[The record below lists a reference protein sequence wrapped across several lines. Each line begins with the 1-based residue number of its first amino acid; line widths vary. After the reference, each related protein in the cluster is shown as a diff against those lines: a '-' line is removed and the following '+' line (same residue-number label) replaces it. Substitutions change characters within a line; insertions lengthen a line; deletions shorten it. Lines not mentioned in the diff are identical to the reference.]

1 MKVLKLSKI
10 RLQLGKSPILYYDS
24 EGERL
29 YVSDEGTLYRYD
41 NITMPTWLL
50 IKQGDR
56 TFFDQVTEV
65 MPYRIVPNLP
75 KTKKLDTYQLP
86 MPTIVMWKVDSSNV
100 EYVGYDADK
109 QQLYVQYKGGETY
122 QYDGVEEAIWNGLRN
137 ADSKGSYL
145 HWFIKIND
153 YPYRRVSGFLLDWRG
168 NYLSPNSG
176 TPHEDGYLTGFSNEA
191 HSES

>member
-1 MKVLKLSKI
+1 MKVLKFSKI
-10 RLQLGKSPILYYDS
+10 RLQLGKAPVLYYDS
-24 EGERL
+24 ENERL

-86 MPTIVMWKVDSSNV
+86 MPTIVMWKVNSSNV
-100 EYVGYDADK
+100 EYVGYDADN
-109 QQLYVQYKGGETY
+109 QQLYVQYKGGDTY
-122 QYDGVEEAIWNGLRN
+122 QYDGVEDAIWNGLRN

-145 HWFIKIND
+145 HWFVKIND
-153 YPYRRVSGFLLDWRG
+153 YPYRKVSGFLLDWSG

-176 TPHEDGYLTGFSNEA
+176 TPHEDGYLTGFSDEA
-191 HSES
+191 HS